1 MASVP
6 NYAAHWHIRADK
18 GGSWLRRLQTRDKI
32 SRPQAYEHLSIRAAD
47 RERALAMAKIDR
59 KGENP
64 ELGMSVWG
72 LS

>member
-6 NYAAHWHIRADK
+6 NDAAHRHMRADK
-18 GGSWLRRLQTRDKI
+18 AWQLATQIAGPEAKSAALKQ
-32 SRPQAYEHLSIRAAD
+32 YERLSIRAAD
-47 RERALAMAKIDR
+47 RERALAMAGIDR

-64 ELGMSVWG
+64 EMSVWG